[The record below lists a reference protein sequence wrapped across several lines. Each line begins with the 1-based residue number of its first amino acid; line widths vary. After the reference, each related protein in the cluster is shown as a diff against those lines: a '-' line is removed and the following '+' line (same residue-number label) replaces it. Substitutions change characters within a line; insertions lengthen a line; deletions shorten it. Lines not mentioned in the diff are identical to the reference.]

1 MARHAREEN
10 REDRNEIREA
20 ETTGRNT
27 RVPLGVP
34 RPKLTV
40 PDRPGYVRRWI
51 NDVEGRIQN
60 AERGGYQFVEKEG
73 LQVGGPD
80 ISNENRDLGTRHSYT
95 VDKSTGMKA
104 YLMEI
109 KEEYFKE
116 DQKVKM
122 QAVDEVENAI
132 KRGALDN
139 SEARYVPKDGI
150 KINRT

>member
-1 MARHAREEN
+1 MARHARVEN
-10 REDRNEIREA
+10 REERIETRDA
-20 ETTGRNT
+20 ENTGRST

-51 NDVEGRIQN
+51 NDVEGRLQM

-116 DQKVKM
+116 DQRIKM
-122 QAVDEVENAI
+122 NAVDEVENAI